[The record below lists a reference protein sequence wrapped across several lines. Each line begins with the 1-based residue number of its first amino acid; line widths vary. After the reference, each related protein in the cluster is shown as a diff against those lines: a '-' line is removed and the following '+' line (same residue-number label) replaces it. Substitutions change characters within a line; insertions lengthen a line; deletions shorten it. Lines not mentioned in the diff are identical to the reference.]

1 MECIIYSKCLFDL
14 MSFHVQR
21 QVVTSGERSCA
32 QVTLERLLTR
42 VLPIVSG
49 QLVRPGELPL
59 AAFPRTLVRLLARV
73 SPLVSLQV
81 GALGVDLVAVGEVAL
96 VNFSLLQA
104 VGVVARWTQASV
116 FVVVIVIDVV
126 VVGNAVAA
134 DGRVDQQLPVFVI
147 ASEELNLRLCRH
159 QKLLRDGVRLERR
172 Q

>member
-1 MECIIYSKCLFDL
+1 
-14 MSFHVQR
+14 
-21 QVVTSGERSCA
+21 
-32 QVTLERLLTR
+32 
-42 VLPIVSG
+42 
-49 QLVRPGELPL
+49 
-59 AAFPRTLVRLLARV
+59 
-73 SPLVSLQV
+73 V